1 MVGSPISLLS
11 GPQDPS
17 QLDAVINGVI
27 VQVNAVLTGVTPA
40 RAVSAASTAVAI
52 AGTGG
57 ITLNTTT
64 RAAGTTGRY
73 SIAAPVSGRTVSLK
87 NLSTSAATVT
97 GLFERSKVKL
107 TLAKSTAALATAKL
121 PGVMLRGIS
130 TSAWALIATYGPVT
144 VSS

>member
-1 MVGSPISLLS
+1 MTIALLS

-17 QLDAVINGVI
+17 QLDAVLNGLI
-27 VQVNAVLTGVTPA
+27 VQINNGLSGATPSA
-40 RAVSAASTAVAI
+40 SPSAASTGAAI
-52 AGTGG
+52 AGYGT
-57 ITLNTTT
+57 ITVNTTT

-73 SIAAPVSGRTVSLK
+73 AIAAPVPGRALAIK
-87 NLSTSAATVT
+87 NLSTSQATIT

-107 TLAKSTAALATAKL
+107 TLAKSTAVLATAKL
-121 PGVMLRGIS
+121 PGVMLRAIS

>member
-1 MVGSPISLLS
+1 MTIPLLS

-17 QLDAVINGVI
+17 QLEATLNTLI
-27 VQVNAVLTGVTPA
+27 VQLNAQLTGSTPA
-40 RAVSAASTAVAI
+40 STPSAQSTAASI
-52 AGTGG
+52 AGFGTV
-57 ITLNTTT
+57 TLNTTT

-73 SIAAPVSGRTVSLK
+73 AIAAPVPGRTVALK
-87 NLSTSAATVT
+87 NLSTSQAIVT

-121 PGVMLRGIS
+121 PGVMLRAIS

>member
-1 MVGSPISLLS
+1 MAATISLIS

-17 QLDAVINGVI
+17 QLDATINTLITQLNAALTGQSPVNGVTA
-27 VQVNAVLTGVTPA
+27 Q
-40 RAVSAASTAVAI
+40 STAAAI
-52 AGTGG
+52 AGFGAV
-57 ITLNTTT
+57 TLNTTI

-73 SIAAPVSGRTVSLK
+73 SIAAPVNGRVVDLK
-87 NLSTSAATVT
+87 NLSTSQATVT

-107 TLAKSTAALATAKL
+107 TLAKSTAALATARL
-121 PGVMLRGIS
+121 PGVRLRGIS